1 MTMGSDEAD
10 LYAELIHSLAG
21 GEAFAPPPEPTNPQL
36 PSLLEVDVK
45 SMHYKTPRYAVG
57 QYFRTTVLDTPL
69 KVVDATV
76 YGPTAQY
83 YTLAHDD
90 PKWEPSKDRKLS
102 INTNYDRPR
111 VCVGLGEIVG
121 LAVPPSSG

>member
-1 MTMGSDEAD
+1 
-10 LYAELIHSLAG
+10 
-21 GEAFAPPPEPTNPQL
+21 
-36 PSLLEVDVK
+36 
-45 SMHYKTPRYAVG
+45 MHDKTPRYAVG
-57 QYFRTTVLDTPL
+57 QYVRTTVVDTPL

-83 YTLAHDD
+83 YTLAHDV
-90 PKWEPSKDRKLS
+90 PKWEPPKDRKLS

-121 LAVPPSSG
+121 LAVPPSSGWHLAH